1 MIMFPNVYVFLVGPP
16 GTGKTV
22 ALHGTLPL
30 LLKSRAVLVAPN
42 DVTKQGLLD
51 ALLNAPR
58 TFTSEGR
65 LVSFHYLTLSISELS
80 NFMAN
85 YDIDLAGIL
94 TDLYDC
100 PPVNEE
106 WKRSHGE
113 AKLINNPGLSFIIG
127 TATQNLG
134 NTISPEMWGSGFM
147 ARVIIIFSS
156 DEVVPHDMF
165 AEVAES
171 AVSDAEIIDGLKR
184 ISALTGPFSW
194 APEAQVM
201 LNSFR
206 LASRN
211 EAPLHNRLA
220 HYHTRR
226 WFHLGKLA
234 MTAALSDFTLNL
246 TVGHMEIAA
255 AWLSEA
261 EQAMPEVFKDMIS
274 HEDGAIYEELHR
286 AFFVWQLKSRQPV
299 PHSLLVQWLSKRV
312 ASHQVARIIQIA
324 CSADVLRR
332 VSGTSGDDA
341 EYKVMPPDGNKPGAI

>member
-1 MIMFPNVYVFLVGPP
+1 MYPNLYIFLVGPP

-22 ALHGTLPL
+22 ALHGALPL
-30 LLKSRAVLVAPN
+30 LLRSRAVMVAPN

-51 ALLNAPR
+51 ALLNAQR
-58 TFTSEGR
+58 AFTYNGR
-65 LVSFHYLTLSISELS
+65 LSDFHYLTLSISELS

-113 AKLINNPGLSFIIG
+113 PKLINNPGLSFIIG

-147 ARVIIIFSS
+147 ARVIIVFSS
-156 DEVVPHDMF
+156 EEIVPLDMF
-165 AEVAES
+165 AEAELNP
-171 AVSDAEIIDGLKR
+171 VSDAELIDGLKK
-184 ISALTGPFSW
+184 IAALTGPFDWS
-194 APEAQVM
+194 PEAKAIF
-201 LNSFR
+201 NTFR
-206 LASRN
+206 LTSRN
-211 EAPLHNRLA
+211 EPAIHNRLA

-234 MTAALSDFTLNL
+234 MTAALSDFTLSL
-246 TVGHMEIAA
+246 TEAHINTAIS
-255 AWLSEA
+255 WLLEA
-261 EQAMPEVFKDMIS
+261 ETFMPEVFKDMIS

-286 AFFVWQLKSRQPV
+286 AFFNWQMKTRRTV
-299 PHSLLVQWLSKRV
+299 PHALLVQWLSKRV
-312 ASHQVARIIQIA
+312 ASHQVGRIIQIA
-324 CSADVLRR
+324 CSADIFRR
-332 VSGTSGDDA
+332 VVGTSGDDA
-341 EYKVMPPDGNKPGAI
+341 EYKVMPPDGSKPGAI

>member
-1 MIMFPNVYVFLVGPP
+1 MVMYPNIYIFLVGPP

-58 TFTSEGR
+58 TFTTEGR
-65 LVSFHYLTLSISELS
+65 LATFHYLTLSISELS

-147 ARVIIIFSS
+147 ARIIIIFSS
-156 DEVVPHDMF
+156 DEVIPGDMF

-171 AVSDAEIIDGLKR
+171 AVSDAELIDGLKR
-184 ISALTGPFSW
+184 ISALTGQFDW
-194 APEAQVM
+194 HPEAQIM
-201 LNSFR
+201 LNAFR
-206 LASRN
+206 LRSRG
-211 EAPLHNRLA
+211 EDSIHNRLA

-234 MTAALSDFTLNL
+234 MTAALSDFTLTL
-246 TVGHMEIAA
+246 TPTHMELALG
-255 AWLSEA
+255 WLAEA
-261 EQAMPEVFKDMIS
+261 ELAMPEVFKDMIS

-286 AFFVWQLKSRQPV
+286 AFFTWQMRSRKPV
-299 PHSLLVQWLSKRV
+299 LHSMLVNWLRKRV
-312 ASHQVARIIQIA
+312 ASHQVERIIQIA
-324 CSADVLRR
+324 CSADLFRR
-332 VSGTSGDDA
+332 TSGTTGDDS
-341 EYKVMPPDGNKPGAI
+341 EYKVMAPDGHKPGAI